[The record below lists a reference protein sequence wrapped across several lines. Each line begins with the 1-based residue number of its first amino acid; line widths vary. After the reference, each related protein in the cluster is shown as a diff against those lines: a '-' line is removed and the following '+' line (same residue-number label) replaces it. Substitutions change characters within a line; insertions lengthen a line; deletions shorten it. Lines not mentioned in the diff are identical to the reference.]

1 MANQGIELFEEHRQ
15 FLFGIAYRM
24 LGSAADAEDMVQE
37 TFLRWQKIEP
47 GEIKSAEAWLA
58 TVVTRLC
65 INHLKSARAQRE
77 EYVGVWL
84 PEPIVADYDAANPRE
99 NAEQAES
106 LSIAFLVILETLSPT
121 ERAVYLLKEVFGY
134 AFDEVAPIVQKS
146 ESNCR
151 QPWGSRSMLFRDPDG
166 NLINFFAQTSAD
178 IGGGCL
184 ANPNESQVLSSPRQ
198 ST

>member
-15 FLFGIAYRM
+15 LLFGIAYRM
-24 LGSAADAEDMVQE
+24 LGSAAD
-37 TFLRWQKIEP
+37 
-47 GEIKSAEAWLA
+47 AEAWLA

-121 ERAVYLLKEVFGY
+121 QRAVRFCIG
-134 AFDEVAPIVQKS
+134 PIIPFWAWVS
-146 ESNCR
+146 
-151 QPWGSRSMLFRDPDG
+151 SRS
-166 NLINFFAQTSAD
+166 
-178 IGGGCL
+178 
-184 ANPNESQVLSSPRQ
+184 
-198 ST
+198 

>member
-121 ERAVYLLKEVFGY
+121 EGAVYLLKEVFGY

-151 QPWGSRSMLFRDPDG
+151 QLLSRARHQITERRPCHKSGRITVFSYEYEIGFHTARD
-166 NLINFFAQTSAD
+166 
-178 IGGGCL
+178 
-184 ANPNESQVLSSPRQ
+184 E
-198 ST
+198 